1 MQEPDTGW
9 VEAYRGL
16 PLAQVEQRAAR
27 EGRRTRVLR
36 PGSIVTMDH
45 VPSRLNVHLDADGH
59 VVDVR
64 AG

>member
-9 VEAYRGL
+9 IEAYRGL
-16 PLAQVEQRAAR
+16 PLEAVRERAAR

-36 PGSIVTMDH
+36 PGAVVTMDH
-45 VPSRLNVHLDADGH
+45 VPSRLNVHLDADGD